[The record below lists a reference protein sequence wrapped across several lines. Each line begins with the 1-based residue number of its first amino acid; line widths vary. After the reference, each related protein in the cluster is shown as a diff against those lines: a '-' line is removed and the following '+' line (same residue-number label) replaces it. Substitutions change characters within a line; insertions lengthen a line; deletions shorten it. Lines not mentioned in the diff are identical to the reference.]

1 MSWSIN
7 TIPIKLKSGSI
18 SSKYLYPKIIISS
31 LLIIFSVQLQSQIWL
46 TGRVYDSTRMVTVP
60 SVKIST
66 KKGVVT
72 YTDSIGRY
80 GLNVDKTDS
89 ISFTYM
95 GKSTIFFPVKEINY
109 PAGFDIALQVTVQD
123 KYKTLKEIVVIKKT
137 YREDSLENRERYR
150 KVFEFERGGLQ
161 LSETGTMGGTPG
173 LDLTSL
179 INSFRF
185 KRNKSLRSLQNRLIE
200 EEQQKFV
207 DSRFTK
213 QLVKQI
219 TGLNGT
225 NLEKFMIAYRPP
237 YEVVAYSEEYQ
248 FYQYIL
254 DASRYFKT
262 GILPDTFKKEIR

>member
-1 MSWSIN
+1 M
-7 TIPIKLKSGSI
+7 LH
-18 SSKYLYPKIIISS
+18 KIIISS
-31 LLIIFSVQLQSQIWL
+31 LLIVFSIQSQSQIWL
-46 TGRVYDSTRMVTVP
+46 TGKVYDSTRMVTIP
-60 SVKIST
+60 SVKVFT
-66 KKGVVT
+66 KKGAVT

-80 GLNVDKTDS
+80 GMTVDKNDS
-89 ISFTYM
+89 IAFTFM

-109 PAGFDIALQVTVQD
+109 PAGFDISLQVTVQD
-123 KYKTLKEIVVIKKT
+123 KYKTLKEIVVIKKS
-137 YREDSLENRERYR
+137 YKQDSIENRERYR

-161 LSETGTMGGTPG
+161 ISETGTMGGTPG

-200 EEQQKFV
+200 EEQRKFV

-219 TGLNGT
+219 TGLTGT
-225 NLEKFMIAYRPP
+225 NLEKFMVAYRPP
-237 YEVVAYSEEYQ
+237 YELVAYAEEYQ

-254 DASRYFKT
+254 DASRYFKS
-262 GILPDTFKKEIR
+262 GIITKPTLK

>member
-1 MSWSIN
+1 MDQSALN
-7 TIPIKLKSGSI
+7 L
-18 SSKYLYPKIIISS
+18 LQRIIISS
-31 LLIIFSVQLQSQIWL
+31 ILIAFSFTSQSQIWL
-46 TGRVYDSTRMVTVP
+46 TGRVYDSSRMVAVS
-60 SVKIST
+60 SVKVST
-66 KKGVVT
+66 KKGVIT

-80 GLNVDKTDS
+80 GLNVDKNDS
-89 ISFTYM
+89 VSFTYI

-123 KYKTLKEIVVIKKT
+123 KYKTLKEIVVVTKSYK
-137 YREDSLENRERYR
+137 EDSLENRERYR

-213 QLVKQI
+213 NLVKQI
-219 TGLNGT
+219 THLTGQD
-225 NLEKFMIAYRPP
+225 LEKFMIVYRPA
-237 YEVVAYSEEYQ
+237 YELVAYTEEYQ

-254 DASRYFKT
+254 DASRYFKS
-262 GILPDTFKKEIR
+262 GVLPPKMKIEN

>member
-1 MSWSIN
+1 
-7 TIPIKLKSGSI
+7 L
-18 SSKYLYPKIIISS
+18 LQKIIISS
-31 LLIIFSVQLQSQIWL
+31 FLLFYAFHSKSQIWL
-46 TGRVYDSTRMVTVP
+46 TGRVYDSTRMVAVP
-60 SVKIST
+60 SVKVST
-66 KKGVVT
+66 KKGMVT

-80 GLNVDKTDS
+80 GMNVDKNDS
-89 ISFTYM
+89 VAFTFL
-95 GKSTIFFPVKEINY
+95 GKSTLYFPVKEINY

-137 YREDSLENRERYR
+137 YKEDSLENRERYR

-213 QLVKQI
+213 QLVRQI

-225 NLEKFMIAYRPP
+225 NLEKFMIAYRPS
-237 YEVVAYSEEYQ
+237 YELVAYSEQYM

-254 DASRYFKT
+254 DASKYFKS
-262 GILPDTFKKEIR
+262 GILTKPLLK